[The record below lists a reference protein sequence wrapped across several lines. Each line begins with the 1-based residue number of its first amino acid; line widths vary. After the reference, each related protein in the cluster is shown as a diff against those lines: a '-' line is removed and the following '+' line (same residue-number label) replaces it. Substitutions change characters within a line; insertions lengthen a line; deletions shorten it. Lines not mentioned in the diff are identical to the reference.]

1 MLSKAGT
8 RFVFPSDEFYQIA
21 GFPIPPDEAYEEYPQ
36 YENGVGLLRRL
47 QDEFEAACSLE
58 EPLQAQ
64 RKRRVIVATGTSVAP
79 FMAALLSAH
88 PIEGLAVTV
97 QPIRNRFFGETV
109 TVSGLITGQDLVSQ
123 LKGCAADEILITENM
138 LRKGDD
144 VFLDNLSLPEAI
156 EQLGIPIR
164 PVPDDGGALLDAL
177 LGKELS

>member
-1 MLSKAGT
+1 M
-8 RFVFPSDEFYQIA
+8 
-21 GFPIPPDEAYEEYPQ
+21 
-36 YENGVGLLRRL
+36 
-47 QDEFEAACSLE
+47 
-58 EPLQAQ
+58 
-64 RKRRVIVATGTSVAP
+64 
-79 FMAALLSAH
+79 
-88 PIEGLAVTV
+88 
-97 QPIRNRFFGETV
+97 

>member
-1 MLSKAGT
+1 MASLNLT
-8 RFVFPSDEFYQIA
+8 
-21 GFPIPPDEAYEEYPQ
+21 
-36 YENGVGLLRRL
+36 LR
-47 QDEFEAACSLE
+47 
-58 EPLQAQ
+58 Q
-64 RKRRVIVATGTSVAP
+64 RK
-79 FMAALLSAH
+79 LLHTIQS
-88 PIEGLAVTV
+88 
-97 QPIRNRFFGETV
+97 R
-109 TVSGLITGQDLVSQ
+109 SGMITGQDLVSQ